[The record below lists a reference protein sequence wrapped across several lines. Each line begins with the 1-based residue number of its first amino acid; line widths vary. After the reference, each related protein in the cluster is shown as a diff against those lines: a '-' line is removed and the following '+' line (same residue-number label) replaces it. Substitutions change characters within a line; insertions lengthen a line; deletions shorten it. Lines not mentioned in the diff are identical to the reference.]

1 MRLMPTT
8 FALLC
13 LNLLPHSI
21 LRSEEP
27 IPLAHQLALK
37 GLPPELRKRAE
48 QVLRDRDALVL
59 PPQVAPDLGFPVLP
73 GFQRDGVVGLGR
85 LGVEVE
91 KPSATLAEQLD
102 LPKNQGVVLRDV
114 QADSTAA
121 KAGLKAHDILLEIDS
136 KPVPRDLKDF
146 DKQLEKFK
154 DDQVVEV
161 VLMRKGKTETIKELK
176 VARMKENVQGPAVG
190 IVDIVAP
197 PPPPP
202 VALLPE
208 VGPLL
213 PGVGG
218 QGVMTTVFR
227 TADRFTAR
235 HQEGNLIITLT
246 GQGTK
251 VKEILVQDG
260 RESNTYE
267 VVDKVPAAYRD
278 KVKSLADSVEKPNVK
293 VEVK

>member
-1 MRLMPTT
+1 MRFMPTT
-8 FALLC
+8 FALLF
-13 LNLLPHSI
+13 LSLFPVSR
-21 LRSEEP
+21 LRAEEP
-27 IPLAHQLALK
+27 IPPEHALAIKA
-37 GLPPELRKRAE
+37 LPPELRKRVE
-48 QVLRDRDALVL
+48 QNIREAQRGGF
-59 PPQVAPDLGFPVLP
+59 PQAAPDLGFPVLP

-85 LGVEVE
+85 LGVEVD
-91 KPSATLAEQLD
+91 KPSAALAEQLD
-102 LPKNQGVVLRDV
+102 LPRNQGLVVRDV

-121 KAGLKAHDILLEIDS
+121 KAGLKAHDILLEIDG
-136 KPVPRDLKDF
+136 KAVPRDLKDF

-161 VLMRKGKTETIKELK
+161 VLLRKGKTETIKELK
-176 VARMKENVQGPAVG
+176 VARLKENAQGPGVG
-190 IVDIVAP
+190 VVDIVAP
-197 PPPPP
+197 PAP
-202 VALLPE
+202 VLPE

-213 PGVGG
+213 PGVGE
-218 QGVMTTVFR
+218 QGVLTTVFR

-235 HQEGNLIITLT
+235 HQEGSLIITLT

-278 KVKSLADSVEKPNVK
+278 KVKSLAESVEKPSVK